1 MEMPY
6 IIQKWKQEGLEEG
19 RAKVKAEGE
28 AEGMER
34 GLEEGLR
41 QARCEN
47 ARRMQAKGYA
57 WNDITEITGIHP
69 EDLAEN

>member
-1 MEMPY
+1 
-6 IIQKWKQEGLEEG
+6 
-19 RAKVKAEGE
+19 
-28 AEGMER
+28 
-34 GLEEGLR
+34 LEEGLR